1 VIGDGPGRR
10 GGLVIVSG
18 SLVAGAAV
26 AGPGDLYSS
35 GSLYPWWTWVLVLTG
50 AAAGAV
56 LMVAP
61 RLQGVAPAVALVVCA
76 QLAGTGAVA
85 HKHWLPAQG
94 IGGVGSTN
102 IPRAEHVAVL
112 MAVAAGAA
120 ALSAA
125 VLLAGSGALGRRWWT
140 RTSWLPLTAA
150 VVIVVVLPLVLAQ
163 EIGGPTLTTWGA
175 AGLLYAGPWCVALA
189 AAAWG
194 RRDAAAALVLTVAGS
209 AALAAVGPQMPDV
222 FTSNSD
228 LVFLPVAV
236 VVFVVAALLVLAPR
250 RPVEP

>member
-1 VIGDGPGRR
+1 MIGDGLVRL

-35 GSLYPWWTWVLVLTG
+35 GSLYPWWTWVLVLAG

-112 MAVAAGAA
+112 MAVAAGT
-120 ALSAA
+120 
-125 VLLAGSGALGRRWWT
+125 VAGA
-140 RTSWLPLTAA
+140 
-150 VVIVVVLPLVLAQ
+150 
-163 EIGGPTLTTWGA
+163 
-175 AGLLYAGPWCVALA
+175 VALA
-189 AAAWG
+189 AP
-194 RRDAAAALVLTVAGS
+194 
-209 AALAAVGPQMPDV
+209 GPPDV
-222 FTSNSD
+222 
-228 LVFLPVAV
+228 VPYPAV
-236 VVFVVAALLVLAPR
+236 PGELGQHLQELQKR
-250 RPVEP
+250 VEP